1 MSALSFRDAREADLP
16 VIVALLADDDLGRGR
31 EVSDGTLAPAYRQAF
46 AEMTSAHNRVVVAIQ
61 GGEIVGCLQLT
72 IIPGLSRKGAKRAL
86 LEGVRVSSN
95 ARGQGIG
102 EKLVGFAVEEAR
114 KAGCRLVQ
122 LTSDKRRKRAHAFYE
137 RLGFANSH
145 EGFKLELP

>member
-1 MSALSFRDAREADLP
+1 MTALSFRDACEDDLP
-16 VIVALLADDDLGRGR
+16 AIVAMLADDDLGRGR
-31 EVSDGTLAPAYRQAF
+31 EQTAGPLSSEYKQAF
-46 AEMTSAHNRVVVAIQ
+46 AEIQNANNRIVVAVQ
-61 GGEIVGCLQLT
+61 ENNVVGCLQLT

-86 LEGVRVSSN
+86 LEGVRVSSS

-102 EKLVGFAVEEAR
+102 EQLVGFAIEEAK

-145 EGFKLELP
+145 EGFKRELP